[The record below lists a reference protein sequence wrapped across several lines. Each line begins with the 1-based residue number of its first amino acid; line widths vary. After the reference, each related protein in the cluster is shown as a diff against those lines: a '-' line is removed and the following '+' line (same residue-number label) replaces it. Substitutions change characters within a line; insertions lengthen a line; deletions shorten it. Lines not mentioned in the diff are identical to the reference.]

1 MAKEKEIAKEKEEI
15 LNKKETMLLSNEKNE
30 YEGSLESLEE
40 DIDENLEDIEE
51 LEEDLE
57 KDAPSTNM
65 LSFYFKSI
73 SEYKPF
79 TREEEEEVF
88 RRLQENDP
96 EAPELIFKANAKLVP
111 FVAKK
116 LYPAIADNASMD
128 MDDLI
133 SAGNLGLLKA
143 IFRFDPSKGFRF
155 STYAYHWIFSFIER
169 TIANEAN
176 PVRLPVHM
184 QEKIRKLK
192 NLEKSTES
200 KQGRELTIKEK
211 ENLARKVFV
220 SDQEYNNYNQCRSVT
235 DTVSLNSLVSRSSGD
250 DSDTELIDF
259 VGNDDRMCPE
269 QEYYHAALREEMDNA
284 LNKCLPKR
292 NRDILRMR
300 FGFDTGRP
308 MTLEEIAAQYGITR
322 ERVRQIEAKS
332 IRILRRDRKIR
343 GMLAF
348 MENL

>member
-1 MAKEKEIAKEKEEI
+1 MAKEKETAKEKEEI
-15 LNKKETMLLSNEKNE
+15 LNKKETMLLSNEKSE
-30 YEGSLESLEE
+30 YDGSLESLEE

-51 LEEDLE
+51 LDEDLE
-57 KDAPSTNM
+57 KDVPSTNM

-79 TREEEEEVF
+79 TREEEAEVF
-88 RRLQENDP
+88 RRLKENDP

-116 LYPAIADNASMD
+116 LYPAIADNAS
-128 MDDLI
+128 
-133 SAGNLGLLKA
+133 NLGLLKA

-169 TIANEAN
+169 AIANEAN

-184 QEKIRKLK
+184 QEKIRRLK

-200 KQGRELTIKEK
+200 KQGRELTVKEK

-220 SDQEYNNYNQCRSVT
+220 SDQEYYNYNQCRVVA
-235 DTVSLNSLVSRSSGD
+235 DTVSLNSLINRGSGD

-259 VGNDDRMCPE
+259 VGNDGRMCPE
-269 QEYYHAALREEMDNA
+269 QEYYHAELREEMEKA
-284 LNKCLPKR
+284 LHKCLPKR
-292 NRDILRMR
+292 NEEILRMR